1 VLVTDEIKN
10 AGLHFTVY
18 SYVDSVG
25 GIHRRPARESTTPDI
40 GKVIVMIARK
50 ELERVATQQ
59 VVGRV
64 VRRKTTKL
72 VGLDRLSKDGTIAST
87 LRKLIT
93 SGRFSND
100 TILRKTRELFPDTY
114 ISMAAVHHY
123 RAQLQYRTKD

>member
-1 VLVTDEIKN
+1 MKLKMPGYI
-10 AGLHFTVY
+10 FTVY

-25 GIHRRPARESTTPDI
+25 GIHRRPARESTTPNI
-40 GKVIVMIARK
+40 GKVIVMVARK

-59 VVGRV
+59 VVDRV
-64 VRRKTTKL
+64 VRRKTAKL
-72 VGLDRLSKDGTIAST
+72 VGLGRLSKDGTIAST

-100 TILRKTRELFPDTY
+100 TILRKTRELFPDAY
-114 ISMAAVHHY
+114 ISMSAAHHY